1 MKQSSANVTTRRA
14 DLLRDGRAAARAAH
28 LHYVEAG
35 EPGIRRLG
43 TNGRFRYVDERGRL
57 VRRGRTLARIR
68 ALVIPPAWR
77 DVWICAREDGHLQAT
92 GFDAEGRKQ
101 YRYHPKWR
109 CLRDRAKY
117 EDILPFVRAL
127 PRLRRRV
134 ARDLARD
141 EPTKEKIV
149 ALVVRLIEATQI
161 RVGNE
166 KYAQANGSHGVT
178 TLRGRHAH
186 VHGET
191 VEFVFRGKGG
201 KRWRTTLHDRR
212 LAAAVRR
219 ASAHRNQPLFRY
231 RGADGTTHPVR
242 SADVNAYLR
251 ESMGQ
256 PFTAKEFRTWA
267 ATLQTSIRLAQC
279 APCQTQRAAKKNL
292 ARAIEQAAECLGNTV
307 TVCRKSYV
315 DPSLFDCYLAGRLH
329 DEFAR
334 ALRRARQLRSPGLS
348 AEELAVSV
356 LLDSLRQR
364 RQKPGAGPVL
374 ASAHS
379 EAA

>member
-1 MKQSSANVTTRRA
+1 MNALIDRATTHRA

-28 LHYVEAG
+28 LHYVEPG

-43 TNGRFRYVDERGRL
+43 KNGRFRYVDERGRV
-57 VRRGRTLARIR
+57 VRRPRTLARIR
-68 ALVIPPAWR
+68 ALVIPPAWQ

-92 GFDAEGRKQ
+92 GFDVEGRKQ
-101 YRYHPKWR
+101 YRYHAQWR
-109 CLRDRAKY
+109 SLRDRAKY

-134 ARDLARD
+134 ARDLARS
-141 EPTKEKIV
+141 EPSKEKMV

-178 TLRGRHAH
+178 TLRGRHAR

-191 VEFVFRGKGG
+191 VEFVFPGKAG
-201 KRWRTTLHDRR
+201 KRWRTTVRDRR
-212 LAAAVRR
+212 LAAALRR
-219 ASAHRNQPLFRY
+219 ASANRNQPLFRY
-231 RGADGTTHPVR
+231 RGADGATHPVR

-267 ATLQTSIRLAQC
+267 ATLQTSIRLSQC
-279 APCQTQRAAKKNL
+279 APCQNQRAAKRNL
-292 ARAIEQAAECLGNTV
+292 ARAIEEAASCLGNTV
-307 TVCRKSYV
+307 TVCRKSYI
-315 DPSLFDCYLAGRLH
+315 DPSVFDCYLAGRLH

-334 ALRRARQLRSPGLS
+334 ALRRARQSRSSGLS
-348 AEELAVSV
+348 AEERVVSA

-364 RQKPGAGPVL
+364 RHGQPHGAAL
-374 ASAHS
+374 ASA
-379 EAA
+379 A